1 MATNDLQFAAVK
13 HTNVRTDGLVTDEMT
28 VDSQAAPGYW
38 KNDKLVMT
46 LKFSIPKFSFQCQ
59 ELCSE
64 IWMKTNYDLLHMSQ
78 LLFVLTKSPWSDA
91 ETLFSNSPLNRLDW
105 RGSIAIYIRSNV
117 VATNIDPI
125 PFLMEKKFMGRSL
138 GMRLNNVS
146 QSHAGWRVCPR
157 VTTQLYY
164 KFSKEWPYRTKKV
177 KA

>member
-125 PFLMEKKFMGRSL
+125 PFLMEKNSWGGVWEWGLTMCHKVTQAGEY
-138 GMRLNNVS
+138 VPES
-146 QSHAGWRVCPR
+146 QHNFIISSAKSDHTEP
-157 VTTQLYY
+157 
-164 KFSKEWPYRTKKV
+164 KS
-177 KA
+177 